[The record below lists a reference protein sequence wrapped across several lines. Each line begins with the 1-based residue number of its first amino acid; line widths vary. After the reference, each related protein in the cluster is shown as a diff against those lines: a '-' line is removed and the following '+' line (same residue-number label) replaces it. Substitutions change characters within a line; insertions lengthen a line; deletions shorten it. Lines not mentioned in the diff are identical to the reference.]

1 MDDIEDGALLHS
13 EDKNKTRASLNAD
26 VEAFLRNG
34 GKVQTFKQGE
44 TGSRVDSMDV
54 LIAKDMTD
62 RRIKRL
68 RSAAKKRK
76 NGRKKKEDERY

>member
-1 MDDIEDGALLHS
+1 MDDDETELQDIQDKSRARKALS
-13 EDKNKTRASLNAD
+13 DD

-34 GKVQTFKQGE
+34 GRVRTFRQGE
-44 TGSRVDSMDV
+44 TGSQGESMDV

-68 RSAAKKRK
+68 RSAAKRRK
-76 NGRKKKEDERY
+76 NGRKKKEGERY